1 MRRLYYI
8 YIYMHVYRNTFA
20 EDIKHLETN
29 EKTIEIILFGKQTL
43 KFVLESILIS
53 QIIQSTAPEE

>member
-1 MRRLYYI
+1 
-8 YIYMHVYRNTFA
+8 
-20 EDIKHLETN
+20 LETN